1 MLFTA
6 GMTLLDSI
14 DSILMLYSYTGFPEQ
29 RFRVFE
35 PVQEND
41 VPERDD
47 SAYREA
53 AATRVSAAEQ
63 PRSRSGDGNEGCP
76 VAGAPPAL
84 GGQPEQSGSSEEDRK
99 KHVVVA
105 VVVADADE
113 RIREIRKKVQR
124 ELIVKRNMMS
134 GLSIVLT
141 LMSILVAFRCV
152 FYPSS
157 CAAFAQVD
165 VMHCSISLITTM
177 GLIGDNCARCRDA
190 AGNDKGLAGRWWRF
204 WAEVWRHTW
213 T

>member
-41 VPERDD
+41 APERDD

-63 PRSRSGDGNEGCP
+63 PRSPSGDGNEGGP

-84 GGQPEQSGSSEEDRK
+84 GGQPEQSGSSEADRE

-105 VVVADADE
+105 VAVADADE
-113 RIREIRKKVQR
+113 RIREIRKKAQR

-157 CAAFAQVD
+157 CRL
-165 VMHCSISLITTM
+165 SL
-177 GLIGDNCARCRDA
+177 
-190 AGNDKGLAGRWWRF
+190 K
-204 WAEVWRHTW
+204 
-213 T
+213 

>member
-41 VPERDD
+41 APERDD
-47 SAYREA
+47 SAYRE

-84 GGQPEQSGSSEEDRK
+84 GGQPEQSGSSEEDK
-99 KHVVVA
+99 KEQVVVA
-105 VVVADADE
+105 VVVPDADE
-113 RIREIRKKVQR
+113 RIREIRKKAQR

-152 FYPSS
+152 FYQLLRGFRASR
-157 CAAFAQVD
+157 CD
-165 VMHCSISLITTM
+165 VLQYITHHDD
-177 GLIGDNCARCRDA
+177 GIDRG
-190 AGNDKGLAGRWWRF
+190 
-204 WAEVWRHTW
+204 
-213 T
+213 